1 MTQHGVQARSD
12 RSRPAARAAEAGVYA
27 KGKSRASEIVDAAI
41 SLLIERGYHNLS
53 MRGVA
58 ESAGVR
64 LGNLQHYFPTKDD
77 LVQAMLDRVL
87 EDYLQRFDEI
97 HDSIQDPEQEFAA
110 LVGSVIRDLNQ
121 RKTTV
126 FFPELWSLS
135 NHEKQVTRF
144 MDHMYEKYRSVLC
157 SVIARINPSLQ
168 DEQVRRLAL
177 FVCASIEGHTV
188 FIGHRKPW
196 RNETESVVSLATQ
209 SFLWLIREGHVP
221 EGPIGK
227 PTPCRTAA

>member
-1 MTQHGVQARSD
+1 M
-12 RSRPAARAAEAGVYA
+12 
-27 KGKSRASEIVDAAI
+27 
-41 SLLIERGYHNLS
+41 
-53 MRGVA
+53 
-58 ESAGVR
+58 R
-64 LGNLQHYFPTKDD
+64 LGNLQHYFRTKDD

-97 HDSIQDPEQEFAA
+97 HDSTQDPEEEFAA

-157 SVIARINPSLQ
+157 SVIARINPSLK

-177 FVCASIEGHTV
+177 FVCASIEGT
-188 FIGHRKPW
+188 
-196 RNETESVVSLATQ
+196 SLIL
-209 SFLWLIREGHVP
+209 SER
-221 EGPIGK
+221 
-227 PTPCRTAA
+227 CS